1 MQVGLMEGG
10 MVILAWARDWVGME
24 ELGIMGMVGVWIS
37 LMGFSLGA
45 LVGSDHSLHGKGI

>member
-1 MQVGLMEGG
+1 MQVGLMEAG

-37 LMGFSLGA
+37 LMGFSLGG
-45 LVGSDHSLHGKGI
+45 LVGSDHLLHGKGI